1 MPKSELDIGYASLL
15 SQFQVKGLKKTK
27 KSTILK
33 SAISIAMKR
42 GWVMYIKRAVEDSV
56 LRISKTFPVLLVTG
70 PRQVG
75 KTTLLKQLADGS
87 RRYVTLDDP
96 DIRNM
101 ARNDPAL
108 FMQRYTPPVLIDEIQ
123 YAPQIF
129 PYIKMS
135 VDNSGEMGAY
145 WLTGSQAFHMMKNVS
160 ESLAG
165 RVGIINLLGLSASEI
180 YAIPSEPFTTS
191 PKRLMSRLNKVNKI
205 GLNELYEKIFR
216 GAFPALYRKE
226 PPELAEFYRAYINTY
241 LQRDIKDLSQV
252 ADDTAFYNFMTI
264 VAART
269 ARPVIYEE
277 MAKDAGI
284 SAPTAKKW
292 VSILVSSGLVALVQP
307 YHNNVL
313 KRSVKMPLLHF
324 LDTGLCAYLLK
335 WGNAEILETG
345 AMSGAFF
352 ESWVFSEIY
361 KSYINAGKEAPVY
374 YYRDKEKREI
384 DILIYENGTLYPI
397 EIKKAASPGKDALKN
412 FKVLSPVTEPER
424 FGELEQY
431 KTEIGN
437 GAVICMASDLL
448 PADNNNWFVPAWMI

>member
-1 MPKSELDIGYASLL
+1 
-15 SQFQVKGLKKTK
+15 
-27 KSTILK
+27 
-33 SAISIAMKR
+33 
-42 GWVMYIKRAVEDSV
+42 MYIKRAIEESV
-56 LRISKTFPVLLVTG
+56 LKISKTFPVLLVTG

-75 KTTLLKQLADGS
+75 KTTLLKRLAGEDRS
-87 RRYVTLDDP
+87 YVSLDDP

-101 ARNDPAL
+101 AKTDPAL
-108 FMQRYTPPVLIDEIQ
+108 FMQRFTPPILIDEIQ
-123 YAPQIF
+123 YAPQIL

-135 VDNSGEMGAY
+135 VDSSGKKGDF

-165 RVGIINLLGLSASEI
+165 RVGIVNLLGLSGSEI
-180 YAIPSEPFTTS
+180 DGLTSEPFTTS
-191 PKRLMSRLNKVNKI
+191 PERLMSRLKQVRKM
-205 GLNELYEKIFR
+205 GLNDIYERIFR
-216 GAFPALYRKE
+216 GAFPALYDE
-226 PPELAEFYRAYINTY
+226 ETSPDLSEFYRSYINTY

-252 ADDTAFYNFMTI
+252 ADETAFHNFMII

-269 ARPVIYEE
+269 AKPIIYEE
-277 MAKDAGI
+277 MAKEAGI
-284 SAPTAKKW
+284 SQPTAKKW
-292 VSILVSSGLVALVQP
+292 LSILVSSGLVALVQP

-313 KRSVKMPLLHF
+313 KRALKMPLMHF

-335 WGNAEILETG
+335 WGNAETLERG

-361 KSYINAGKEAPVY
+361 KSYQNAGKEAPVF

-397 EIKKAASPGKDALKN
+397 EVKKAASPGTEVIKQ
-412 FKVLSPVTEPER
+412 FKVLNPVTEPER

-437 GAVICMASDLL
+437 GAVICMAGDLL
-448 PADNNNWFVPAWMI
+448 PADKKNWFVPAWLL